1 MGSEGETMPAYFN
14 EDNTIEQMV
23 VKTLSDNGWKYI
35 PAEEL
40 PRLYSDVMVEPMVKA
55 ALIRL
60 NPVIAEDPTRADE
73 VIYKLRTVILSVQP
87 HNLVTQNEVFK
98 KLIFE
103 ENSYPFGK
111 DGRMV
116 PIRFF
121 GTMKKDDLA
130 LNEYVVTNQW
140 VYPQAEG
147 GKRLDIVLLI
157 NGFPVV
163 IGELKTPVRSA
174 ITWLDAAGDISAYE
188 KSIPQ
193 MFVTNI
199 FNFAT
204 EGKCYRYG
212 SVNMPINLWGPW
224 HTPNHKT
231 EGALSDVKV
240 SIEDM
245 ITPEKVMDIFQFFT
259 MFATDKKYRKYKI
272 ICRYQQ
278 FEGANLIVD
287 RVVAGYP
294 KKGLIWHFQGS
305 GKSLLMVFAAQKLR
319 MIPEL
324 KNPTVV
330 IVDDR
335 IDLET
340 QITATFNASDI
351 PNLASASTKEELI
364 SFFRGDMRKI
374 LITTIFKFGEVDC
387 ELNLRDN
394 IIVMVD
400 EAHRTQEGDLGEKM
414 RLALPNAF
422 FFGLTGTPINRADK
436 NTFATFGAVEDRTGY
451 MSRYSFSDS
460 IRDGATL
467 PLHFEPVPVELHVDK
482 DKLDK
487 EFEAMTEEAGLTKD
501 EKSELSRRV
510 NMKAI
515 MYDPKRIRK
524 VCEHIVKHY
533 KEKIEPNGYKGQVV
547 VYDRE
552 CCLLYKQV
560 LDELLGEEATTIV
573 MDTNNDKE
581 DRYKKYRRDR
591 DTEAKVLDQFRDPN
605 NPLKLVIVTSKLL
618 TGFDAP
624 ILQVMY
630 LDKPMKDHTL
640 LQAICRT
647 NRTYDQGKTFGL
659 IVDYIG
665 IFDDVAKALDF
676 DESSMRTL
684 ITNIEEIKKEL
695 PKLMAKCL
703 GYFHGVDRTIDGWEG
718 LMAAQDCLPTNK
730 EKDAFAADYRV
741 LNRAW
746 DALSPDA
753 FLRAYKADYL
763 WLSRVY
769 ESVKPTDSRGG
780 LIWASLGAK
789 TIELVHQ
796 NMTVDDANE
805 DMDILSMD
813 ADLID
818 DFLEKQKDLKAATK
832 KVEINLV
839 AKILAHAN
847 DPKFIN
853 LGEKLEALREKHEQG
868 LVTSIEFLKLLLEL
882 AKEAVQAEREVVPE
896 NEVDK
901 GIAALTELFNGVKN
915 RETPVIVERIV
926 ADIDSIVKIVRFPG
940 WQDTTAGRQEVKK
953 ALRSVVWIKY
963 KIKDKEVFDKAYEY
977 IEQYY

>member
-1 MGSEGETMPAYFN
+1 MATTFN
-14 EDNTIEQMV
+14 EDNTIEQMIIS
-23 VKTLSDNGWKYI
+23 TLKSNGWKYI

-40 PRLYSDVMVEPMVKA
+40 PRMHSDVLVEPMVKE

-60 NPVIAEDPTRADE
+60 NPEIAEDPSRADE

-98 KLIFE
+98 KMIFE

-121 GTMKKDDLA
+121 GTMRKEDLA

-157 NGFPVV
+157 NGFPIAV
-163 IGELKTPVRSA
+163 GELKTPVRSA
-174 ITWLDAAGDISAYE
+174 ITWLDAASDISAYE
-188 KSIPQ
+188 KSIPA
-193 MFVTNI
+193 MFVTNV

-212 SVNMPINLWGPW
+212 SINMPINMWGPW
-224 HTPNHKT
+224 HTATHKA
-231 EGALSDVKV
+231 EGGLADVKI

-278 FEGANLIVD
+278 FEGANMIVD

-351 PNLASASTKEELI
+351 PNLTSAATKEELL

-374 LITTIFKFGEVDC
+374 LITTIFKFGEVSG
-387 ELNLRDN
+387 ELNARDN

-422 FFGLTGTPINRADK
+422 FFGLTGTPINRVDK
-436 NTFATFGAVEDRTGY
+436 NTFATFGAEEDRTGY

-482 DKLDK
+482 DKLDR
-487 EFEAMTEEAGLTKD
+487 EFDAMTDEAGLSRD
-501 EKSELSRRV
+501 EKNELSRRV

-515 MYDPKRIRK
+515 MYNPARIRK
-524 VCEHIVKHY
+524 VCEHIAKHF

-552 CCLLYKQV
+552 CCLMYKAV
-560 LDELLGEEATTIV
+560 LDELLGEDATTIV

-591 DTEAKVLDQFRDPN
+591 DQESKVLDYFRDPHS
-605 NPLKLVIVTSKLL
+605 PLKLVIVTAKLL

-647 NRTYDQGKTFGL
+647 NRTYDQGKTHGL

-676 DESSMRTL
+676 DENSMRRI
-684 ITNIEEIKKEL
+684 ITNIEEIKKQL
-695 PKLMAKCL
+695 PALLKKCL
-703 GYFHGVDRTIDGWEG
+703 SYFMGIDRTVEGWEG
-718 LMAAQDCLPTNK
+718 LMAAQECLPTNK

-746 DALSPDA
+746 DALSPDS
-753 FLRAYKADYL
+753 FLNPYKVDYQ

-769 ESVKPTDSRGG
+769 ESVKPTDGRGG
-780 LIWASLGAK
+780 LIWGSLGAK

-796 NMTVDDANE
+796 NVTVGEADE

-818 DFLEKQKDLKAATK
+818 DFLEKQKDLKKTTK

-839 AKILAHAN
+839 AKILKHAN
-847 DPKFIN
+847 EPKFVH
-853 LGEKLEALREKHEQG
+853 LGEKLERN
-868 LVTSIEFLKLLLEL
+868 
-882 AKEAVQAEREVVPE
+882 ERY
-896 NEVDK
+896 
-901 GIAALTELFNGVKN
+901 
-915 RETPVIVERIV
+915 R
-926 ADIDSIVKIVRFPG
+926 
-940 WQDTTAGRQEVKK
+940 AG
-953 ALRSVVWIKY
+953 
-963 KIKDKEVFDKAYEY
+963 
-977 IEQYY
+977 

>member
-1 MGSEGETMPAYFN
+1 MANPFN
-14 EDNTIEQMV
+14 EDNTIEQMMISA
-23 VKTLSDNGWKYI
+23 LQENGWRYI
-35 PAEEL
+35 PSEEL
-40 PRLYSDVMVEPMVKA
+40 PRMYSDVLVEPMVKE

-60 NPVIAEDPTRADE
+60 NPEIAEDPSRADE

-98 KLIFE
+98 KLVFE

-116 PIRFF
+116 PIRLF
-121 GTMKKDDLA
+121 GTMSKENLA

-157 NGFPVV
+157 NGFPVAV
-163 IGELKTPVRSA
+163 GELKTPVRSA
-174 ITWLDAAGDISAYE
+174 ISWLDAAGDIAAYE
-188 KSIPQ
+188 KSIPA
-193 MFVTNI
+193 MFVTNV

-212 SVNMPINLWGPW
+212 SVNMPINMWGPW
-224 HTPNHKT
+224 HTPDHKS
-231 EGALSDVKV
+231 EGGLADVKV
-240 SIEDM
+240 SVEDM

-319 MIPEL
+319 MMPEL

-351 PNLASASTKEELI
+351 PNLTSASTKEELI
-364 SFFRGDMRKI
+364 DFFRGDMRKI
-374 LITTIFKFGEVDC
+374 LITTIFKFGEVAG
-387 ELNLRDN
+387 ELNPRDN

-422 FFGLTGTPINRADK
+422 FFGLTGTPINRTDK
-436 NTFATFGAVEDRTGY
+436 NTFATFGAEEDRTGY

-482 DKLDK
+482 EKLNR
-487 EFEAMTEEAGLTKD
+487 EFDALTDEAGLSKE

-515 MYDPKRIRK
+515 MYNPSRIRE
-524 VCEHIVKHY
+524 VCEHIAKHFR
-533 KEKIEPNGYKGQVV
+533 EKIEPNGYKGQVV

-552 CCLLYKQV
+552 CCLLYKEV
-560 LDELLGEEATTIV
+560 LDELLGEEASTIV

-591 DTEAKVLDQFRDPN
+591 DAESKVLDSFRDPN
-605 NPLKLVIVTSKLL
+605 SPLKLVIVTSKLL

-647 NRTYDQGKTFGL
+647 NRTYDQGKTHGL

-665 IFDDVAKALDF
+665 IFDDVARALDF
-676 DESSMRTL
+676 DESSMRKI
-684 ITNIEEIKKEL
+684 ITNIEEIKRRL
-695 PKLMAKCL
+695 PDLMKKCL
-703 GYFHGVDRTIDGWEG
+703 KYFMGVDRTVEGWEG
-718 LMAAQDCLPTNK
+718 LMAAQECLPTNK
-730 EKDAFAADYRV
+730 DKDKFAADYRV

-746 DALSPDA
+746 DALSPDSC
-753 FLRAYKADYL
+753 LTPYKADYL

-769 ESVKPTDSRGG
+769 ESVKPTDGRGG

-796 NMTVDDANE
+796 NVTVGNADE
-805 DMDILSMD
+805 SLDILSMD

-818 DFLEKQKDLKAATK
+818 DFLEKQKDIKKTTK

-839 AKILAHAN
+839 AKILKHGK
-847 DPKFIN
+847 DQKFIK

-868 LVTSIEFLKLLLEL
+868 LITSIEFLKLLLEL
-882 AKEAVQAEREVVPE
+882 AKEAAQAEKEVVPE
-896 NEVDK
+896 QEVDK
-901 GIAALTELFNGVKN
+901 GIAALTELFNGVRN
-915 RETPVIVERIV
+915 RNTPVIVERVV
-926 ADIDSIVKIVRFPG
+926 ADIDSIVKIVRFDG
-940 WQDTTAGRQEVKK
+940 WQNTTAGKQEVKK

-963 KIKDKEVFDKAYEY
+963 KIKDKEVFDKAYSY

>member
-1 MGSEGETMPAYFN
+1 MSVRFN
-14 EDNTIEQMV
+14 EDNTIEQMILS
-23 VKTLSDNGWKYI
+23 TLQGNGWKYI
-35 PAEEL
+35 PSEEL
-40 PRLYSDVMVEPMVKA
+40 PRMHSDVLVEPMVKE

-60 NPVIAEDPTRADE
+60 NPEIAEDPSRADE

-121 GTMKKDDLA
+121 GTMRKEDLA

-157 NGFPVV
+157 NGFPIAV
-163 IGELKTPVRSA
+163 GELKTPVRSA

-188 KSIPQ
+188 KSIPA
-193 MFVTNI
+193 MFVTNV

-212 SVNMPINLWGPW
+212 SINMPINMWGPW
-224 HTPNHKT
+224 HTATHKV
-231 EGALSDVKV
+231 EGGLADVKI

-245 ITPEKVMDIFQFFT
+245 ITPENVMDIFQFFT

-278 FEGANLIVD
+278 FEGANMIVR
-287 RVVAGYP
+287 RVIAGYP

-351 PNLASASTKEELI
+351 PNLTSAATKEELL

-374 LITTIFKFGEVDC
+374 LITTIFKFGEVSG
-387 ELNLRDN
+387 ELNPRDN

-414 RLALPNAF
+414 RIALPNAF
-422 FFGLTGTPINRADK
+422 FFGLTGTPINRVDK
-436 NTFATFGAVEDRTGY
+436 NTFATFGAEEDRTGY
-451 MSRYSFSDS
+451 LSRYSFSDS

-482 DKLDK
+482 EKLDR
-487 EFEAMTEEAGLTKD
+487 EFETMTDEAGLSKN
-501 EKSELSRRV
+501 EKNELSRRV

-515 MYDPKRIRK
+515 MYNPARIRK
-524 VCEHIVKHY
+524 VCEHIAKHF

-552 CCLLYKQV
+552 CCLMYKAV
-560 LDELLGEEATTIV
+560 LDELLGEEASTIV

-591 DTEAKVLDQFRDPN
+591 DAEGKVLDTFRDPGS
-605 NPLKLVIVTSKLL
+605 PLKLVIVTAKLL

-624 ILQVMY
+624 ILQAMY

-647 NRTYDQGKTFGL
+647 NRTYDQGKTHGL

-665 IFDDVAKALDF
+665 IFDDVARALDF
-676 DESSMRTL
+676 DENSMRKI
-684 ITNIEEIKKEL
+684 ITNIEEIKKQL
-695 PKLMAKCL
+695 PALLKKCL
-703 GYFHGVDRTIDGWEG
+703 SYFMGVDRTVEGWEG
-718 LMAAQDCLPTNK
+718 LMAAQECLPTNK

-746 DALSPDA
+746 DALSPDS
-753 FLRAYKADYL
+753 FLNAYKPDYQ

-769 ESVKPTDSRGG
+769 ESVKPTDGRGG

-796 NMTVDDANE
+796 NLTVGNADE
-805 DMDILSMD
+805 DMEILALD

-818 DFLEKQKDLKAATK
+818 DFIEKQKDLKKTTK

-839 AKILAHAN
+839 AKIMKHAK
-847 DPKFIN
+847 DPKFIK
-853 LGEKLEALREKHEQG
+853 LGEKLETLREKHEQG
-868 LVTSIEFLKLLLEL
+868 LLTSIEFLKLLLEL
-882 AKEAVQAEREVVPE
+882 AKEAAQAEKEVVPDQD
-896 NEVDK
+896 VDK

-915 RETPVIVERIV
+915 SNTPVIVERIV
-926 ADIDSIVKIVRFPG
+926 ADIDSIVKIVRFDG
-940 WQDTTAGRQEVKK
+940 WQSTTAGKQEVKK

-963 KIKDKEVFDKAYEY
+963 KIKDKDVFDKAYNY

>member
-1 MGSEGETMPAYFN
+1 MAANFN
-14 EDNTIEQMV
+14 EDNTIEKMV
-23 VKTLSDNGWKYI
+23 IQTLQGNGWKYI
-35 PAEEL
+35 PADKV
-40 PRLYSDVMVEPMVKA
+40 PRLHSDVLVESMVKD
-55 ALIRL
+55 ALVRL
-60 NPVIAEDPTRADE
+60 NPAIAEEPSRADE
-73 VIYKLRTVILSVQP
+73 VIYKLRTVILSVQA
-87 HNLVTQNEVFK
+87 HSLVTQNEVFK

-111 DGRMV
+111 DGRMI

-121 GTMKKDDLA
+121 GTLTRDDLA

-140 VYPQAEG
+140 VYPQEDG
-147 GKRLDIVLLI
+147 GKRLDIVLLV
-157 NGFPVV
+157 NGFPIAV
-163 IGELKTPVRSA
+163 GELKTPVRSA

-188 KSIPQ
+188 KSIPA
-193 MFVTNI
+193 MFVTNV

-212 SVNMPINLWGPW
+212 SVNMPINMWGPW
-224 HTPNHKT
+224 HTANHKT
-231 EGALSDVKV
+231 EGSLTDVKA
-240 SIEDM
+240 SMEDM

-278 FEGANLIVD
+278 FEGANMIVS
-287 RVVAGYP
+287 RVLAGYP

-351 PNLASASTKEELI
+351 PNLTSASTKDDLL

-374 LITTIFKFGEVDC
+374 LITTIFKFGEVNG
-387 ELNLRDN
+387 ELNARDN

-400 EAHRTQEGDLGEKM
+400 EAHRTQEGNLGEKM
-414 RLALPNAF
+414 RIALPNAF
-422 FFGLTGTPINRADK
+422 FFGLTGTPINRVDK
-436 NTFATFGAVEDRTGY
+436 NTFLTFGAEEDRTGY

-482 DKLDK
+482 DKLDR
-487 EFEAMTEEAGLTKD
+487 EFEAMTDEAGLSRD
-501 EKSELSRRV
+501 EKNELSRRV

-515 MYDPKRIRK
+515 MYNPARIRK
-524 VCEHIVKHY
+524 VCEHIAKHFQS
-533 KEKIEPNGYKGQVV
+533 KIEPNGYKGQVV

-552 CCLLYKQV
+552 CCLMYKAV

-591 DTEAKVLDQFRDPN
+591 DAESKVLDVFRDPAS
-605 NPLKLVIVTSKLL
+605 PLKLVIVTSKLL

-624 ILQVMY
+624 ILQAMY

-647 NRTYDQGKTFGL
+647 NRTYDQGKTHGL

-676 DESSMRTL
+676 DETSMRRI
-684 ITNIEEIKKEL
+684 ITNIEEIKQQL
-695 PKLMAKCL
+695 PVLMKKCL
-703 GYFHGVDRTIDGWEG
+703 GFFMGVDRTVEGWEG
-718 LMAAQDCLPTNK
+718 LMAAQECLPTNK
-730 EKDAFAADYRV
+730 EKDAFATDYRV

-746 DALSPDA
+746 DALSPDV
-753 FLRAYKADYL
+753 FLNTYKADYQ

-769 ESVKPTDSRGG
+769 ESIKPTDGRGG

-796 NMTVDDANE
+796 NVTVGEAGE
-805 DMDILSMD
+805 DMDILAMD

-818 DFLEKQKDLKAATK
+818 EFLEKQKDLKKATK
-832 KVEINLV
+832 KVEISLV
-839 AKILAHAN
+839 AKILNHTR
-847 DPKFIN
+847 DPKFIQ

-868 LVTSIEFLKLLLEL
+868 LITSIEFLKLLLEL
-882 AKEAVQAEREVVPE
+882 AKEAAQAEKDVVPAQ
-896 NEVDK
+896 EVDK
-901 GIAALTELFNGVKN
+901 GIAALTELFNGVKSKN
-915 RETPVIVERIV
+915 TPVIVERIV
-926 ADIDSIVKIVRFPG
+926 ADIDSIVKIVRFDG
-940 WQDTTAGRQEVKK
+940 WQSTTAGKQEVKK

-963 KIKDKEVFDKAYEY
+963 KIKDKDVFDKAYSY

>member
-1 MGSEGETMPAYFN
+1 MATLFN

-23 VKTLSDNGWKYI
+23 IATLKNNGWKYI
-35 PAEEL
+35 PADAL
-40 PRLYSDVMVEPMVKA
+40 PRMYSDVLVEPMVKE

-60 NPVIAEDPTRADE
+60 NPEIAEEPSRADE

-98 KLIFE
+98 RMIFE

-111 DGRMV
+111 NGRMI

-121 GTMKKDDLA
+121 GTMRKEDLA

-157 NGFPVV
+157 NGFPVA

-174 ITWLDAAGDISAYE
+174 ISWLDAAGDIAAYE
-188 KSIPQ
+188 KSIPA
-193 MFVTNI
+193 MFVPNV

-212 SVNMPINLWGPW
+212 SINMPINLWGPW
-224 HTPNHKT
+224 HTSTHKT
-231 EGALSDVKV
+231 EGGLADVKI

-278 FEGANLIVD
+278 FEGANMIID
-287 RVVAGYP
+287 RVIAGYP

-351 PNLASASTKEELI
+351 PNLTSASTKEELL

-374 LITTIFKFGEVDC
+374 LITTIFKFGEVDG
-387 ELNLRDN
+387 ELNSRDN

-400 EAHRTQEGDLGEKM
+400 EAHRTQEGNLGEKM
-414 RLALPNAF
+414 RIALPNAF
-422 FFGLTGTPINRADK
+422 FFGLTGTPINRVDK
-436 NTFATFGAVEDRTGY
+436 NTFATFGADEDRSGY

-482 DKLDK
+482 DKLDL
-487 EFEAMTEEAGLTKD
+487 EFDAMTEEAGLSKE
-501 EKSELSRRV
+501 EKNELSRRV

-515 MYDPKRIRK
+515 MYNPSRIRK
-524 VCEHIVKHY
+524 VCEHIAKHY

-552 CCLLYKQV
+552 CCLKYKEI

-591 DTEAKVLDQFRDPN
+591 DQEAKVLDYFRDPHS
-605 NPLKLVIVTSKLL
+605 PLKLVIVTAKLL

-647 NRTYDQGKTFGL
+647 NRTYDQGKTHGL

-676 DESSMRTL
+676 DENSMRRI
-684 ITNIEEIKKEL
+684 ITNIEEIKKQL
-695 PKLMAKCL
+695 PALLKKCL
-703 GYFHGVDRTIDGWEG
+703 SYFMGIDRTIEGWEG
-718 LMAAQDCLPTNK
+718 LMAAQECLPTNK

-746 DALSPDA
+746 DALSPDP
-753 FLRAYKADYL
+753 FLNAYRVDYQ

-769 ESVKPTDSRGG
+769 ESVKPTDGRGG

-796 NMTVDDANE
+796 NVTVGEADE
-805 DMDILSMD
+805 DMDILAMD

-818 DFLEKQKDLKAATK
+818 EFLEKQKDVKKATK

-839 AKILAHAN
+839 ARILKHSD
-847 DPKFIN
+847 DPKFIR

-868 LVTSIEFLKLLLEL
+868 LITSIEFLKLLLEL
-882 AKEAVQAEREVVPE
+882 AKEAAQAEKEVVPE
-896 NEVDK
+896 EEIDK
-901 GIAALTELFNGVKN
+901 GIAALTELFNGIKN
-915 RETPVIVERIV
+915 KDTPVIVERIV
-926 ADIDSIVKIVRFPG
+926 ADIDSIVKIVRFDG
-940 WQDTTAGRQEVKK
+940 WQNTTAGKQEVKK

-963 KIKDKEVFDKAYEY
+963 KIKDKEVFDKAYSY

>member
-1 MGSEGETMPAYFN
+1 MAVNFN

-23 VKTLSDNGWKYI
+23 IQTLQGNGWTYI
-35 PAEEL
+35 PAENL
-40 PRLYSDVMVEPMVKA
+40 PRMDSDVLVESMVKD

-60 NPVIAEDPTRADE
+60 NPAIAEETSRADE
-73 VIYKLRTVILSVQP
+73 VIYKLRTVILSVQA
-87 HNLVTQNEVFK
+87 HSLVTQNEVFK

-111 DGRMV
+111 DGRMIPV
-116 PIRFF
+116 RFF
-121 GTMKKDDLA
+121 GTLTEDALA
-130 LNEYVVTNQW
+130 INEYVVTNQW
-140 VYPQAEG
+140 VYPQETG
-147 GKRLDIVLLI
+147 GKRLDIVLLV
-157 NGFPVV
+157 NGFPIAV
-163 IGELKTPVRSA
+163 GELKTPVRSA

-188 KSIPQ
+188 KSIPA
-193 MFVTNI
+193 MFVPNV

-212 SVNMPINLWGPW
+212 SVNMPINMWGPW
-224 HTPNHKT
+224 HTADHKA
-231 EGALSDVKV
+231 EGSLVDVKA
-240 SIEDM
+240 SMEDM
-245 ITPEKVMDIFQFFT
+245 ITPKKVMDIFQFFT

-278 FEGANLIVD
+278 FEGANMIVS
-287 RVVAGYP
+287 RVLAGYP

-324 KNPTVV
+324 KNPTIV

-335 IDLET
+335 LDLET

-351 PNLASASTKEELI
+351 PNLTSASTKDELL

-374 LITTIFKFGEVDC
+374 LITTIFKFGEVSG
-387 ELNLRDN
+387 ELNARDN

-400 EAHRTQEGDLGEKM
+400 EAHRTQEGNLGEKM
-414 RLALPNAF
+414 RIALPNAF
-422 FFGLTGTPINRADK
+422 FFGLTGTPINRVDK
-436 NTFATFGAVEDRTGY
+436 NTFLTFGAKEDRSGY

-482 DKLDK
+482 DKLNR
-487 EFEAMTEEAGLTKD
+487 EFEAMTDAAGLGQD
-501 EKSELSRRV
+501 EKYELSRRV

-515 MYDPKRIRK
+515 MYNPARIRK
-524 VCEHIVKHY
+524 VCEHIAKHFQT
-533 KEKIEPNGYKGQVV
+533 KIEPNGYKGQVV

-552 CCLLYKQV
+552 CCLMYKAV
-560 LDELLGEEATTIV
+560 LDELLGEDATTIV

-591 DTEAKVLDQFRDPN
+591 DAEGKILDVFRDPLS
-605 NPLKLVIVTSKLL
+605 PLKLVIVTSKLL

-624 ILQVMY
+624 VLQAMY

-647 NRTYDQGKTFGL
+647 NRTYDQGKTHGL

-676 DESSMRTL
+676 DETSMRRI
-684 ITNIEEIKKEL
+684 ITNIEEIKQQM
-695 PKLMAKCL
+695 PALMKKCMD
-703 GYFHGVDRTIDGWEG
+703 YFMGVDRTVEGWEG
-718 LMAAQDCLPTNK
+718 LMAAQECLPTNK

-746 DALSPDA
+746 DALSPDV
-753 FLRAYKADYL
+753 FLNTYKADYR
-763 WLSRVY
+763 WLSHIY
-769 ESVKPTDSRGG
+769 ESVKPTDGRGG

-796 NMTVDDANE
+796 NVTVGEADE
-805 DMDILSMD
+805 DMDILAMD

-818 DFLEKQKDLKAATK
+818 EFLEKQKDLKKATK
-832 KVEINLV
+832 KVEISLV
-839 AKILAHAN
+839 AKILSHAKT
-847 DPKFIN
+847 PKFIQ

-868 LVTSIEFLKLLLEL
+868 LITSIEFLKLLLEL
-882 AKEAVQAEREVVPE
+882 AREAAQAEKEVVPE
-896 NEVDK
+896 QEIDK
-901 GIAALTELFNGVKN
+901 GVAALTELFNGVKN
-915 RETPVIVERIV
+915 QNTPVIVERIV
-926 ADIDSIVKIVRFPG
+926 ADIDNIVKIVRFDG
-940 WQDTTAGRQEVKK
+940 WQSTTAGKQEVKK

-963 KIKDKEVFDKAYEY
+963 KIKDTDVFNRAYSY

>member
-1 MGSEGETMPAYFN
+1 MKALFN
-14 EDNTIEQMV
+14 EDNTMEQMIISIL
-23 VKTLSDNGWKYI
+23 KENGWTYI
-35 PAEEL
+35 PAEKL
-40 PRLYSDVMVEPMVKA
+40 PRMYSDVMVEPMVKE

-60 NPVIAEDPTRADE
+60 NPEIAAESSRADE

-87 HNLVTQNEVFK
+87 HNLVTQNELFK
-98 KLIFE
+98 KLVFE
-103 ENSYPFGK
+103 ENSFPFGK

-121 GTMKKDDLA
+121 GTMRKEDIA

-140 VYPQAEG
+140 VYPQADG

-157 NGFPVV
+157 NGFPIA

-188 KSIPQ
+188 KSIPA
-193 MFVTNI
+193 MFVTNV
-199 FNFAT
+199 FNFAS
-204 EGKCYRYG
+204 EGKYYRYG
-212 SVNMPINLWGPW
+212 SVNMPINMWGPW
-224 HTPNHKT
+224 HTSDHKA
-231 EGALSDVKV
+231 EGNLADVKI
-240 SIEDM
+240 SIADM

-278 FEGANLIVD
+278 FEGANMIVS
-287 RVVAGYP
+287 RVLAGYP

-319 MIPEL
+319 MVPEL

-351 PNLASASTKEELI
+351 PNLTSASTKEEL
-364 SFFRGDMRKI
+364 SAFFRGDMRKI
-374 LITTIFKFGEVDC
+374 LITTIFKFGEVNG
-387 ELNLRDN
+387 ELNARDN

-414 RLALPNAF
+414 RMALPNAF
-422 FFGLTGTPINRADK
+422 FFGLTGTPINRVDK
-436 NTFATFGAVEDRTGY
+436 NTFLTFGAEEDRTGY

-467 PLHFEPVPVELHVDK
+467 PLHFEPVPVEPHVNK
-482 DKLDK
+482 DELDQA
-487 EFEAMTEEAGLTKD
+487 FEAMTDEAGLSRE
-501 EKSELSRRV
+501 EKNELSRRV

-515 MYDPKRIRK
+515 MYNPARIRK
-524 VCEHIVKHY
+524 VCEHIAKHFQS
-533 KEKIEPNGYKGQVV
+533 KIAPNGYKGQIV

-552 CCLLYKQV
+552 CCLMYKAI
-560 LDELLGEEATTIV
+560 LDELLGEDASTIV

-591 DTEAKVLDQFRDPN
+591 DAEGKILDVFRDPN
-605 NPLKLVIVTSKLL
+605 SELKLVIVTSKLL

-624 ILQVMY
+624 ILQAMY

-647 NRTYDQGKTFGL
+647 NRTYDQGKTHGL

-676 DESSMRTL
+676 DETSIRQI
-684 ITNIEEIKKEL
+684 ITNIEEIKKQL
-695 PKLMAKCL
+695 PTLMKKCL
-703 GYFHGVDRTIDGWEG
+703 GYFMGVDRTIEGWEG
-718 LMAAQDCLPTNK
+718 LMAAQECLPTNK
-730 EKDAFAADYRV
+730 EKDTFAADYRV

-746 DALSPDA
+746 DALSPDI
-753 FLRAYKADYL
+753 FLNAYKSDYQ

-769 ESVKPTDSRGG
+769 ESVKPTDGRGG

-796 NMTVDDANE
+796 NVTVGETDE
-805 DMDILSMD
+805 DMDILAMD

-818 DFLEKQKDLKAATK
+818 DFLEKQKDLKKAAK
-832 KVEINLV
+832 KVEISLV
-839 AKILAHAN
+839 AKILNHAQ
-847 DPKFIN
+847 DPKFIR

-882 AKEAVQAEREVVPE
+882 AKEAARAEKDVVPE
-896 NEVDK
+896 QEIDK
-901 GIAALTELFNGVKN
+901 GIAALTELFNGVRNKN
-915 RETPVIVERIV
+915 TPVIVERIV
-926 ADIDSIVKIVRFPG
+926 ADIDSIVKIVRFDG
-940 WQDTTAGRQEVKK
+940 WQSTTAGKQEVKK

-963 KIKDKEVFDKAYEY
+963 KIKDKDVFDKAYSY

>member
-1 MGSEGETMPAYFN
+1 MAKFN
-14 EDNTIEQMV
+14 EDNTIEKMV
-23 VKTLSDNGWKYI
+23 LSSLSNNGWNYI

-40 PRLYSDVMVEPMVKA
+40 PRAYSDVMVEPMVKD

-60 NPVIAEDPTRADE
+60 NPEIAAEPSRADE
-73 VIYKLRTVILSVQP
+73 VIYRLRTLVLTVQP
-87 HNLVTQNEVFK
+87 HDLVTQNELFK
-98 KLIFE
+98 KLVFE
-103 ENSYPFGK
+103 ENSFPFGK
-111 DGRMV
+111 DGRMI

-121 GTMKKDDLA
+121 GTLKKEDLA

-140 VYPQAEG
+140 VYPKKED

-157 NGFPVV
+157 NGFPVA
-163 IGELKTPVRSA
+163 IGELKTPVRNA
-174 ITWLDAAGDISAYE
+174 ITWLDGANDIAAYE

-193 MFVTNI
+193 MFVTNV

-212 SVNMPINLWGPW
+212 SINMPVNMWGPW
-224 HTPNHKT
+224 HTPTHKT
-231 EGALSDVKV
+231 EGGLADVKISV
-240 SIEDM
+240 EDM
-245 ITPEKVMDIFQFFT
+245 ITPERVMDIFQFFT

-340 QITATFNASDI
+340 QITATFNASEI
-351 PNLASASTKEELI
+351 PNLESASTKEKLVE
-364 SFFRGDMRKI
+364 FFRGDMRKI

-387 ELNLRDN
+387 ELNPRDN

-414 RLALPNAF
+414 RMALPNAF
-422 FFGLTGTPINRADK
+422 FFGLTGTPINRTDK
-436 NTFATFGAVEDRTGY
+436 NTFHTFGAVEDKTGY

-460 IRDGATL
+460 IRDKATL
-467 PLHFEPVPVELHVDK
+467 PLHFEPVPVDLHVDQ
-482 DKLDK
+482 DKLDAA
-487 EFEAMTEEAGLTKD
+487 FEHLTEGMSEA
-501 EKSELSRRV
+501 ERAELSARV

-515 MYDPKRIRK
+515 MYNPARIRK
-524 VCEHIVKHY
+524 ICEHIAKHFR
-533 KEKIEPNGYKGQVV
+533 EKIEPNGYKGQVV
-547 VYDRE
+547 CYDRE
-552 CCLLYKQV
+552 CCLMYKQV
-560 LDELLGEEATTIV
+560 LDELLGPDATTIV

-581 DRYKKYRRDR
+581 DRYKAYRRDR
-591 DTEAKVLDQFRDPN
+591 DAEAKLLDYFRDPN
-605 NPLKLVIVTSKLL
+605 SPLKLVIVTAKLL

-624 ILQVMY
+624 ILQAMY
-630 LDKPMKDHTL
+630 LDKPMKDHNL

-647 NRTYDQGKTFGL
+647 NRTYDSGKSHGL

-665 IFDDVAKALDF
+665 IFDNVARALDF
-676 DESSMRTL
+676 DENSMKRI
-684 ITNIEEIKKEL
+684 ITNIDEIKKQL
-695 PKLMAKCL
+695 PALLKKCL
-703 GYFHGVDRTIDGWEG
+703 SFFMGVDRTVEGWEG
-718 LMAAQDCLPTNK
+718 LMAAQECLPTNK

-753 FLRAYKADYL
+753 FLCPYKADYQ

-769 ESVKPTDSRGG
+769 ESVKPTNGTGG

-789 TIELVHQ
+789 TIELVHESV
-796 NMTVDDANE
+796 TVGAIHDDE
-805 DMDILSMD
+805 EILAMD

-818 DFLEKQKDLKAATK
+818 EFIEKQKDLRKATK
-832 KVEINLV
+832 KVEITLV
-839 AKILAHAN
+839 AKILKHSSE
-847 DPKFIN
+847 PKFIK

-868 LVTSIEFLKLLLEL
+868 LITSIEFLKLLLEL
-882 AKEAVQAEREVVPE
+882 AKEAAQAEKEVVPE
-896 NEVDK
+896 AEIDK
-901 GIAALTELFNGVKN
+901 GVAALTELFNGLKN
-915 RETPVIVERIV
+915 RATPVIVERVV
-926 ADIDSIVKIVRFPG
+926 ADIDSIVKLVRFDG
-940 WQDTTAGRQEVKK
+940 WQSTTSGKQEVKK
-953 ALRSVVWIKY
+953 ALRSIVWIKY
-963 KIKDKEVFDKAYEY
+963 KIKDKDVFDKAYSY